1 LSRRQASQI
10 PWPSWT
16 STFNRGA
23 AQAGEEIG
31 VMGAR
36 LAEDLHHLGEERV
49 HAGPHVE
56 RRNRQQ

>member
-1 LSRRQASQI
+1 
-10 PWPSWT
+10 
-16 STFNRGA
+16 
-23 AQAGEEIG
+23 
-31 VMGAR
+31 MGAR